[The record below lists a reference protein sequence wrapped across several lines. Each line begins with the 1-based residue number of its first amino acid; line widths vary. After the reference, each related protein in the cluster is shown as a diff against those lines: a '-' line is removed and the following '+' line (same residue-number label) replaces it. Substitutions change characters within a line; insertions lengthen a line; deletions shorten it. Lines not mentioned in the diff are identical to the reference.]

1 MLSSESVQSQVIV
14 TLNGI
19 PTFDTSTLTVTE
31 AGLDFPSNISEIQA
45 NTTISI
51 RNNGAN
57 NPNNYNYRLSV
68 SLLEM
73 IGDIGLTIERTGT
86 GTNSSGGA
94 AGGRIS
100 GGSPA
105 VLLSTLPMDFIQG
118 TGDRF
123 NVPVRFGIRNLS
135 VTQPAGNLS
144 FRLVFTATAF

>member
-1 MLSSESVQSQVIV
+1 MLSSGSLQAQVVV

-19 PTFDTSTLTVTE
+19 PAFDTSTLTVTE
-31 AGLDFPSNISEIQA
+31 AGLDFPPNIAEIQA

-51 RNNGAN
+51 RNNGTN

-86 GTNSSGGA
+86 GTAASGGS
-94 AGGRIS
+94 AGGKIS

-105 VLLSTLPMDFIQG
+105 VLLSAIPVEFIEG
-118 TGDRF
+118 TGDRL

-144 FRLVFTATAF
+144 FRLVFTATAY